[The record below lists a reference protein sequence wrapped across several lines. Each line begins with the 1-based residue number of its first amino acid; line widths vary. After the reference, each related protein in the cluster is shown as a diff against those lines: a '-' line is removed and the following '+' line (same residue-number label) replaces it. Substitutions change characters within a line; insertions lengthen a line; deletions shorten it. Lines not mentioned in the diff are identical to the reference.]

1 MKKIHLVSMLLM
13 SLCFGVLLFTPKTDD
28 VYASYSRY
36 TTSSV
41 NVRTKASMSGKVV
54 GSFAKGKKVTCY
66 GTSGSF
72 TKVKY
77 NGSYRYTATSYLS
90 SKKTS
95 SSSSS
100 SSSSSTYTRY
110 IKAASLNVRK
120 AASNSGAIVG
130 SVSKGTKVTCY
141 GTSGSFTKI
150 KYNGSY
156 RYVSTSYLTSTK
168 TTSSSSSSSNSS
180 SSSSTYTRYIT
191 ASSLNVR
198 KKASTSGA
206 IAGSVSKGTKVTCY
220 GKSGSFTKIK
230 YNGSYCYVS
239 TQYLSSS
246 KPSSSS
252 NNSSSSS
259 YTRYITASSL
269 NVRKKAS
276 TSGTIAGSVSKGT
289 KVTCYGTSGSFTKIK
304 YNGNYCYVSTQ
315 YLSSSKPSGTTSSSV
330 TGSQIAN
337 YALKFL
343 GNPYVWGGTSL
354 TNGADCS
361 GYTMSVLA
369 HFGIYV
375 PHSSISQRYVGS
387 SVSLG
392 NRKAGDL
399 VCYNAMNGIGH
410 VGIYIGN
417 NQVVHAGS
425 TSTGIHISTWNY
437 RSVNCI
443 RRVSK

>member
-13 SLCFGVLLFTPKTDD
+13 SLCFGVLLFTPRTDD

-120 AASNSGAIVG
+120 AASNSGAVVG

-141 GTSGSFTKI
+141 GTSGGFTKI

-168 TTSSSSSSSNSS
+168 ITSSSSSSSNSS

-198 KKASTSGA
+198 KKASSSGA
-206 IAGSVSKGTKVTCY
+206 
-220 GKSGSFTKIK
+220 
-230 YNGSYCYVS
+230 
-239 TQYLSSS
+239 
-246 KPSSSS
+246 
-252 NNSSSSS
+252 
-259 YTRYITASSL
+259 
-269 NVRKKAS
+269 
-276 TSGTIAGSVSKGT
+276 IAGSVSKGT

-304 YNGNYCYVSTQ
+304 FNGNYCYVSTQ
-315 YLSSSKPSGTTSSSV
+315 YLSSSKPSGTTTSSV

-354 TNGADCS
+354 TKGADCS

-369 HFGIYV
+369 HFGIDV
-375 PHSSISQRYVGS
+375 PHSSVSQRYVGT

-399 VCYNAMNGIGH
+399 VCYNAINGIGH
-410 VGIYIGN
+410 VGFYIGN